1 MPVRP
6 VSSVVGRGGCV
17 EELDMAERGSRGRWW
32 SRSTTMA
39 PLGVA
44 AVGAVVV
51 GLVWITG
58 GDGSSSGR
66 VGGGANASIPAGS
79 EAQGRAVRWDG
90 ARLVRGDPDRL
101 TLYFTGGPPGRA
113 DEPCARAYEATAEP
127 SGDRVTVT
135 LRELP
140 APPLPPGHAC
150 ALVGYGRTV
159 TVALP
164 EPLRG
169 RPVVDGATGQER
181 LVSDAALLL
190 TPSWLPPGYRFVT
203 ERVEFGI
210 DFREW
215 APEERQDVRLLVDQG
230 DPGKLARPG
239 FDPVVLARPVVR
251 GMPATVWKTRRFDDS
266 VCVSWAE
273 GTIGHRVCTS
283 GAPGRLLP
291 IEVLVRVADGLRG

>member
-1 MPVRP
+1 
-6 VSSVVGRGGCV
+6 
-17 EELDMAERGSRGRWW
+17 MAERGSRGRW
-32 SRSTTMA
+32 SARSKTMA

-44 AVGAVVV
+44 AIGAVVV
-51 GLVWITG
+51 GLVWIAG
-58 GDGSSSGR
+58 ADGRASGR
-66 VGGGANASIPAGS
+66 AGGGANADAPAGS
-79 EAQGRAVRWDG
+79 EARGRAVRWDG

-101 TLYFTGGPPGRA
+101 TLYFTGGPPGRPE
-113 DEPCARAYEATAEP
+113 EPCARAYHATAQP
-127 SGDRVTVT
+127 SGNRVTVT

-140 APPLPPGHAC
+140 SPPLPPGHGC
-150 ALVGYGRTV
+150 ALPGYGRTV

-169 RPVVDGATGQER
+169 RPVFDGATGQER

-190 TPSWLPPGYRFVT
+190 TPSWLPAGYRFVR
-203 ERVEFGI
+203 EWVEFGI
-210 DFREW
+210 DSREW
-215 APEERQDVRLLVDQG
+215 APQGRQDVRLEVEQG

-251 GMPATVWKTRRFDDS
+251 GVSAAVWKTRRFDDS

-273 GTIGHRVCTS
+273 GTMGHRVCTG

-291 IEVLVRVADGLRG
+291 VQVLVRVADGLRD

>member
-1 MPVRP
+1 
-6 VSSVVGRGGCV
+6 
-17 EELDMAERGSRGRWW
+17 MAERRARARWLP
-32 SRSTTMA
+32 RPTTTA
-39 PLGVA
+39 LLGVA

-51 GLVWITG
+51 GLVWTTG
-58 GDGSSSGR
+58 GAGTASGR
-66 VGGGANASIPAGS
+66 AGGAANADAPAVPPARGPV
-79 EAQGRAVRWDG
+79 VRWDG
-90 ARLVRGDPDRL
+90 ARLVRGDPERL
-101 TLYFTGGPPGRA
+101 TLYFTAGPPGRP
-113 DEPCARAYEATAEP
+113 DDPCARAYQATVQP

-140 APPLPPGHAC
+140 GPPLPPGHGC

-169 RPVVDGATGQER
+169 RPVVDGATGEER
-181 LVSDAALLL
+181 LVIDAARLL
-190 TPSWLPPGYRFVT
+190 TPSWLPAGYRFVR

-210 DFREW
+210 DSREW
-215 APEERQDVRLLVDQG
+215 APEGRQDERLEVDQG

-251 GMPATVWKTRRFDDS
+251 GVPATVWKTRGFDDL

-273 GTIGHRVCTS
+273 GTMGYRVCTG
-283 GAPGRLLP
+283 GAPERLLP
-291 IEVLVRVADGLRG
+291 VEVLVRVADGLRG